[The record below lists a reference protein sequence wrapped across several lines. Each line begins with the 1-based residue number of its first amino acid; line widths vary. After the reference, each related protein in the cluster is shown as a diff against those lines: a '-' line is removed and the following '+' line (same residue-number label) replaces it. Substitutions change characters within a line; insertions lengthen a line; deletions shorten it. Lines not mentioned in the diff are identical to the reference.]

1 MKVSK
6 TRDTRNAN
14 MGDESNQF
22 REEFIKQFQNLIDYL
37 IKEKYWI
44 ENQADKLDK
53 IFEMIEKGESIHLY
67 GKGRSGSAAVSLAL
81 RLKHFGY
88 NVWFIGDVI
97 KERIKPND
105 VVILFSG
112 SGETSELVDVAKK
125 AKSIN
130 AKVIAITSYKDSSLA
145 KNSDLVFILPGGLEK
160 KKGWDYLEAQLNR
173 KSDFYGGGQFEL
185 YAYLF
190 QEALLNAIGKFKKIP
205 HSIVAEKHERDEVL

>member
-1 MKVSK
+1 V
-6 TRDTRNAN
+6 AN
-14 MGDESNQF
+14 RF

-37 IKEKYWI
+37 IKERFWI
-44 ENQADKLDK
+44 ENQIDKIDK
-53 IFEMIEKGESIHLY
+53 IFELIENGESLHLY
-67 GKGRSGSAAVSLAL
+67 GKGRSGSIAVSLAL

-97 KERIKPND
+97 KERVRPED

-112 SGETSELVDVAKK
+112 SGETSEVVDIAKK

-130 AKVIAITSYKDSSLA
+130 AKVIAITSFEDSSLA

-160 KKGWDYLEAQLNR
+160 KKGWDYLEAQLNQ
-173 KSDFYGGGQFEL
+173 KGDFYGGGQFEL

-205 HSIVAEKHERDEVL
+205 HSIIAKKHERDESI

>member
-1 MKVSK
+1 
-6 TRDTRNAN
+6 
-14 MGDESNQF
+14 
-22 REEFIKQFQNLIDYL
+22 
-37 IKEKYWI
+37 
-44 ENQADKLDK
+44 LDK
-53 IFEMIEKGESIHLY
+53 IFKMIEKGESLHLY

-88 NVWFIGDVI
+88 SVWFIGDVI

-112 SGETSELVDVAKK
+112 SGETSELVDIAKK
-125 AKSIN
+125 AKAIN

-145 KNSDLVFILPGGLEK
+145 MNSDLVFILPGGLEK

-190 QEALLNAIGKFKKIP
+190 QEALLNTIGKFKNIP
-205 HSIVAEKHERDEVL
+205 HNIVAKEHERDEVV